1 MSLNWNNIRTL
12 NGSSQSGFEELCAQL
27 ARAESVSAVNF
38 ERKGTPDAGVECY
51 ATLAN
56 GDEWGWQAKYF
67 DKLDDAQWAQL
78 DKSVKTALDKHPR
91 IVRYFICIPYD
102 RPDARN
108 PGQRSAMERWNEHV
122 SKWQGWAT
130 EAGHTVEYVYWGS
143 SELIERLSRP
153 EHRGRI
159 FFWFETEAFDNP
171 WFNNR
176 RDAALVTAGPRYTPE
191 VHIGLPIAAEFEA
204 FGRTEHFFCQMTGAA
219 RSIRKKLRSL
229 GSNNMIPLASE
240 GDGLISKHSQ
250 YVLDLLGEFGKIV
263 VQPVG
268 NLPFSKISS
277 QIEET
282 NTKLEELHS
291 ILRTHEQEYD
301 EARQKDEKP
310 SRHIRNDNPYT
321 QQLRNL
327 YNLRTEL
334 QEAMESF
341 VHGDNVANSQLMI
354 LSGEAGTG
362 KTHLLCD
369 VAKQRI
375 AASRP
380 TVLLMGQQF
389 IGKDAP
395 WRQALNQL
403 DLPNIKAEEFVGAL
417 EAAAQAANC
426 RALILIDAINEGE
439 GRSIWPNHL
448 AALLRDIEKSPWLG
462 AVLSVRSSYEES
474 VIPEEVRN
482 RAVKVTH
489 EGFTDHE
496 YEAMRAFFLYYKLE
510 LPSAPLLAPE
520 FRNPLFLKN
529 LCKGLEVLGHKRL
542 PRGLHGITD
551 IFKLILDSVNT
562 KLARPEELDF
572 NPKHPL
578 VRTALEA
585 IAKELSETDKRWLPA
600 SSAEAIV
607 NNILPGRGF
616 AHSLYQGLVV
626 EGLLTENIFH
636 TEGGAPEEMVVI
648 SYERFADHM
657 IAKILL
663 DTHLNSENPASSF
676 AKGGPLAFLADEH
689 TYVPSGLIEALCIQV
704 PERAH
709 KELVTLA
716 PGIKKRHGI
725 GSAFRQSLVWRK
737 TDAFSDD
744 TLNVLNKLIW
754 NEYGWHDTL
763 DALLTVATLPGH
775 MLNAHFLDKNL
786 RKLPMADRD
795 AQWSTYLHT
804 AWGGH
809 GPITRLMDWALT
821 LLPEDP
827 LSEES
832 VELCSTALAWMFT
845 ASNCAVRDRATIA
858 LVCLLAGRFS
868 ETITLVER
876 FADVDDP
883 YVTERV
889 YAVAYGVA
897 MRSHDTNGIG
907 ALAMCVYAKVFAKAE
922 PPALFLMRDYARGVI
937 ERALHCGASLDI
949 DVRLIRPPYNSV
961 WPDIPSEEDIKP
973 FMPDWSRG
981 SHDSGE
987 LEWARNTIGFS
998 VMQGDFA
1005 RDVIGTRS
1013 SMTSSCWLS
1022 LRLDEPEWKSTEELL
1037 AELLAEFGEDAKR
1050 AWVVFDE
1057 SEKALRL
1064 QNWLKSGFAKIR
1076 AEKAKGK
1083 MGEFVG
1089 AKAPLP
1095 PDRNRLKTN
1104 RAAAHKVLS
1113 KTLTPTH
1120 RRRLKKLLAAKE
1132 SGAHEYPGFPLDL
1145 IQRYVLRRVFG
1156 LGWTVELFGEFDRF
1170 AVGDSYHRG
1179 HGAERMGEKYQWIAY
1194 REILAYISDHYQYR
1208 DEYPADS
1215 DRRYDGPWQGY
1226 YRNLDPSCTLLS
1238 THGSSSWLAH
1248 TPAWWCTVEFNNW
1261 KTPASPAAWVAH
1273 KDDLPDVAELLTVVC
1288 PKDGSLWIPLY
1299 GFFQWSQTPPAD
1311 QELGDTER
1319 RQVWYRCTGM
1329 LLRKKDSKKFM
1340 KWAKSAAFG
1349 GYRAPDASGS
1359 AQAFLG
1365 EYPWAPASHYFQ
1377 QPYQGGERWSKPTQ
1391 ACSFEMHPVTNMY
1404 HCEGGTGNR
1413 SIDDSF
1419 SLLRPTSIICEGL
1432 KLLWSGV
1439 GTDYRDE
1446 SGALAAFDPCAHEDG
1461 PTALLV
1467 KRDNITEWLNKEGL
1481 ILCWMVQ
1488 SEKQV
1493 IGAKYIPEAG
1503 AYRGMRGAYLWDSDK
1518 VSGFM
1523 DKD

>member
-1 MSLNWNNIRTL
+1 MSLNWNNIRTR
-12 NGSSQSGFEELCAQL
+12 NGSRQSGFEELCAQL

-67 DKLDDAQWAQL
+67 NKLDDTQWAQL
-78 DKSVKTALDKHPR
+78 DKSVKTALEKHPR

-159 FFWFETEAFDNP
+159 FFWFETEAFDNT

-176 RDAALVTAGPRYTPE
+176 LDAALVTAGPRYTPE
-191 VHIGLPIAAEFEA
+191 VHIGLPIAVEFEA
-204 FGRTEHFFCQMTGAA
+204 FGRTEHFFCQMTGVA

-229 GSNNMIPLASE
+229 GSNNMTPLAPE
-240 GDGLISKHSQ
+240 VDGLISKHSQ

-268 NLPFSKISS
+268 NLPFSKISR

-282 NTKLEELHS
+282 NAKLEELHS

-321 QQLRNL
+321 QQLRHL

-334 QEAMESF
+334 QETMESL

-354 LSGEAGTG
+354 VSGEAGTG

-403 DLPNIKAEEFVGAL
+403 DLPNIKAEEFVEAL
-417 EAAAQAANC
+417 EATAQAANC

-510 LPSAPLLAPE
+510 LPSTPLLAPE

-626 EGLLTENIFH
+626 EGLLTENIFQ
-636 TEGGAPEEMVVI
+636 TEDGAPEEMVVI
-648 SYERFADHM
+648 AYERFADHM

-663 DTHLNSENPASSF
+663 DAHLNPENPASSF
-676 AKGGPLAFLADEH
+676 AKGGPLSFL
-689 TYVPSGLIEALCIQV
+689 TGKRYVPGGLIEALSIQV

-716 PGIKKRHGI
+716 PGIEKRHGI
-725 GSAFRQSLVWRK
+725 GGAFRQSLVWRS
-737 TDAFSDD
+737 TGAFSDD
-744 TLNVLNKLIW
+744 TLQVLNLLIW

-775 MLNAHFLDKNL
+775 MLNARFLDKNL
-786 RKLPMADRD
+786 RKLTMADRD

-809 GPITRLMDWALT
+809 GPINRLIDWALA
-821 LLPEDP
+821 LSPEAPLP
-827 LSEES
+827 EES

-845 ASNCAVRDRATIA
+845 ASNRAVRDRATIA
-858 LVCLLAGRFS
+858 LVCLMTGRF
-868 ETITLVER
+868 EDTIGLIER
-876 FADVDDP
+876 FADVNDP
-883 YVTERV
+883 YVTERI

-897 MRSHDTNGIG
+897 MRSHDSKGVG
-907 ALAMCVYAKVFAKAE
+907 ALAMCVYAKFFANGD
-922 PPALFLMRDYARGVI
+922 PPVNLLMRDYARGVI
-937 ERALHCGASLDI
+937 ERALHLEAGLEI
-949 DVRLIRPPYNSV
+949 DVRLIRPPYKSV
-961 WPDIPSEEDIKP
+961 WPDIPSEEEIKP
-973 FMPDWSRG
+973 FLPDWSRG

-998 VMQGDFA
+998 VMKDDFA
-1005 RDVIGTRS
+1005 RDVIGTRRAE
-1013 SMTSSCWLS
+1013 TSSCWLS
-1022 LRLDEPEWKSTEELL
+1022 LKLDEPEWKSTEDLLVELL
-1037 AELLAEFGEDAKR
+1037 SEFDDDEMGAWLEFEASDKAVHLQTWLNSSFARIKAGKPLGKR
-1050 AWVVFDE
+1050 SGTVGP
-1057 SEKALRL
+1057 KAST
-1064 QNWLKSGFAKIR
+1064 QAGGNQLKA
-1076 AEKAKGK
+1076 
-1083 MGEFVG
+1083 
-1089 AKAPLP
+1089 
-1095 PDRNRLKTN
+1095 D
-1104 RAAAHKVLS
+1104 RAAAQKVLS
-1113 KTLTPTH
+1113 KTLTPKH
-1120 RRRLKKLLAAKE
+1120 SQRLKKILAVKE
-1132 SGAHEYPGFPLDL
+1132 SRTSKYPGFPLDK
-1145 IQRYVLRRVFG
+1145 IQRYVLWRVFD
-1156 LGWTVELFGEFDRF
+1156 LGWNVERFGKFDRF
-1170 AVGDSYHRG
+1170 TVGDSYRRDP
-1179 HGAERMGEKYQWIAY
+1179 GAERMAEKYQWIAY
-1194 REILAYISDHYQYR
+1194 HEILAYISDHYQYR
-1208 DEYPADS
+1208 DEYPADG
-1215 DRRYDGPWQGY
+1215 DRLYDGPWQGF
-1226 YRNLDPSCTLLS
+1226 YRNLDPSCALLS
-1238 THGSSSWLAH
+1238 KPEGRSWLTD
-1248 TPAWWCTVEFNNW
+1248 TPAWWCTEVFSNW
-1261 KTPASPAAWVAH
+1261 DIPASPAAWVAN
-1273 KDDLPDVAELLTVVC
+1273 KDDVPDVAKLLTVVC
-1288 PKDGSLWIPLY
+1288 PKDGSQWIPLY

-1311 QELGDTER
+1311 QELGETER
-1319 RQVWYRCTGM
+1319 RQVWYRCSGM
-1329 LLRKKDSKKFM
+1329 LLRKTDSKKFM

-1359 AQAFLG
+1359 SQAFLG
-1365 EYPWAPASHYFQ
+1365 EYPWSSAWKYFQ
-1377 QPYQGGERWSKPTQ
+1377 QPYQGGERWAKPTQ
-1391 ACSFEMHPVTNMY
+1391 ACTFEMHPVVNMY
-1404 HCEGGTGNR
+1404 RCEGRAANR
-1413 SIDDSF
+1413 AIEDGF
-1419 SLLRPTSIICEGL
+1419 SLLRPTSMICEGL
-1432 KLLWSGV
+1432 KIKWSGV
-1439 GTDYRDE
+1439 GADYHDE

-1467 KRDNITEWLNKEGL
+1467 KRDKITEWLNKEGL
-1481 ILCWMVQ
+1481 ILCWVIQ